1 MGQNPS
7 YTVTHYI
14 VYFLGTPGWPDGT
27 VVQLRLATT
36 VGGTTAGYVRFHQEG
51 SVIPNDSANSTGAIY
66 MHLPIARYVEVM
78 DLLRNESPIY
88 FSYSSQGQRAMLATS
103 SEPVGEGE

>member
-36 VGGTTAGYVRFHQEG
+36 AGGTTAGYVRFHEEG
-51 SVIPNDSANSTGAIY
+51 GVIPNDSVGSSGTIY
-66 MHLPIARYVEVM
+66 MHLPIARYAEVM

-88 FSYSSQGQRAMLATS
+88 FSYSSLGQRATLGTS
-103 SEPVGEGE
+103 PEPVGEEE